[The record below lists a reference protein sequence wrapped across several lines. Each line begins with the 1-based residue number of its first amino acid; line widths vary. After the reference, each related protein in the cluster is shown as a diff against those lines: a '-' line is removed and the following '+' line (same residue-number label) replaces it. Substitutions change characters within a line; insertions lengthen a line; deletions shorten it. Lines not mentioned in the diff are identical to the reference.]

1 MTGDLSYTKDMSYE
15 TRAYAAF
22 DTTSNLRPMTI
33 LRRDV
38 RANDVRIDVTHEGI
52 CHSDIHTVKG
62 DWGPQS
68 FPVVP
73 GHEVIGRVAEVGAS
87 VTKFKV
93 GDLVGVG
100 VFVDSCG
107 ECTACKE
114 GREQHCA
121 SGPIW
126 TYGTPDPDFEGQT
139 THGGYSQSIVITE
152 KAVMRVPE
160 NLDPAG
166 AAPLLCAGI
175 TTYSPLKTWG
185 AGPGKRVGIVGVG
198 GLGHLGVKFSHALG
212 AETVGFTTSLEK
224 VDMIKGLGA
233 DEVIISTD
241 ADAMANARETFDL
254 IVSTVP
260 STHDVNPYL
269 KLLKADGTLV
279 LVGAVEPLNGHPV
292 DAGLLIMKRRRLAG
306 SNIGGLQELQD
317 MLDFAG
323 KHNIVADVELI
334 DADYINEAFK
344 RVVAGDVTFR
354 FVIDTTTIPAA

>member
-1 MTGDLSYTKDMSYE
+1 MSYE

-22 DTTSNLRPMTI
+22 DTTSELRPYTI

-38 RANDVRIDVTHEGI
+38 GPKDVRIDIEFEGI

-62 DWGPQS
+62 DWGPQK

-87 VTKFKV
+87 VTKFAV

-107 ECTACKE
+107 ECPACRD
-114 GREQHCA
+114 GRDQHCA
-121 SGPIW
+121 NGPIW
-126 TYGTPDPDFEGQT
+126 TYGTPDPDFPGQT

-185 AGPGKRVGIVGVG
+185 AGPGKKVGIAGVG

-212 AETVGFTTSLEK
+212 AHTVGFTTSLEK

-233 DEVIISTD
+233 DEVIVSTD
-241 ADAMANARETFDL
+241 GDAMANARESFDL
-254 IVSTVP
+254 IISTIP
-260 STHDVNPYL
+260 QTHDVNPYL

-279 LVGAVEPLNGHPV
+279 LVGAVEPLMEPI
-292 DAGLLIMKRRRLAG
+292 DASILIMKRRRLAG
-306 SNIGGLQELQD
+306 SNIGGLPELQE

-323 KHNIVADVELI
+323 KHNIVADIELI
-334 DADYINEAFK
+334 TANDINAAFE
-344 RVVAGDVTFR
+344 RVTRGDVTFR
-354 FVIDTTTIPAA
+354 FVIDTTTIPAE